1 MSINISVQDWLI
13 IISYLPSMKSR
24 FASILFWMVIAAAFI
39 GPGTVTVTAAS
50 GAGYGYSLLWAL
62 LFSTFAC
69 LVLQESAARVSITSG
84 KNLGQLVLHRFKS
97 KKLAWFLAISVFLG
111 CAAYEAGNILGSISG
126 LALIVTGIN
135 PAIFT
140 IIIVAVSVAVL
151 WLGNIKTVANIM
163 GMVVA
168 LMGFTFL
175 IVGLSMPIDTSALVK
190 GLFVP
195 SFPEGGILLTLGLVG
210 TTIVP
215 YNIFM
220 GSGLAKGQDVK
231 SMRFGL
237 TIAVILGGL
246 ISMGIVLVGTS
257 IVGDFNFENLAN
269 SLEASH
275 GKWMAVV
282 FAIGLFAA
290 GFTSSITAP
299 LAAAITL
306 KSVSSGDES
315 WSEKGSK
322 YRMAWGFILLT
333 GLVFGLTGVKPIP
346 VIILAQAANGLI
358 LPVLAIFLWIISN
371 NSTIAKEYANSH
383 FVNLAMAITVFVAT
397 VLGLINVFKAVFTAL
412 SASFA
417 FIGMV
422 QIVILILALA
432 ITMFTFLIVV
442 KERGIKENNLTL
454 D

>member
-1 MSINISVQDWLI
+1 
-13 IISYLPSMKSR
+13 MKGK

-62 LFSTFAC
+62 LFSTLAC

-84 KNLGQLVLHRFKS
+84 KNLGQLVLYRFKS
-97 KKLAWFLAISVFLG
+97 KQLAWFLAISVFLG

-140 IIIVAVSVAVL
+140 IVIVVVAVAVL

-175 IVGLSMPIDTSALVK
+175 IVGLSMPIDTSALLK

-195 SFPEGGILLTLGLVG
+195 SLPDGGILLTLGLVG

-257 IVGDFNFENLAN
+257 IIGDFNFANLAD
-269 SLEASH
+269 SLATTH
-275 GKWMAVV
+275 GDWMAIV

-315 WSEKGSK
+315 WSEKGNK

-333 GLVFGLTGVKPIP
+333 GLVFGLTGIKPIP

-371 NSTIAKEYANSH
+371 NSAIAKAYVNSH
-383 FVNLAMAITVFVAT
+383 FVNFAMAATVFVAA
-397 VLGLINVFKAVFTAL
+397 VLGLINVFKAIFTTASL
-412 SASFA
+412 SFSFS
-417 FIGMV
+417 GTV
-422 QIVILILALA
+422 QIVILTLALGLT
-432 ITMFTFLIVV
+432 IFTFLIVV
-442 KERGIKENNLTL
+442 KERAKEANNLNL
-454 D
+454 N

>member
-1 MSINISVQDWLI
+1 
-13 IISYLPSMKSR
+13 MKGK

-84 KNLGQLVLHRFKS
+84 KNLGELVLYRFKS
-97 KKLAWFLAISVFLG
+97 KKMAWFLAISVFLG

-126 LALIVTGIN
+126 LALILVGIN

-140 IIIVAVSVAVL
+140 IIIVTVAMTVL
-151 WLGNIKTVANIM
+151 WLGNINTVANIM

-175 IVGLSMPIDTSALVK
+175 IVGLSTPIDWGELAQ
-190 GLFVP
+190 GMFVP

-220 GSGLAKGQDVK
+220 GSGLAKGQDVR

-237 TIAVILGGL
+237 TIAVLLGGL

-257 IVGDFNFENLAN
+257 IVGEFNFTNLAN
-269 SLEASH
+269 SLEATH
-275 GKWMAVV
+275 GKWMAIV

-306 KSVSSGDES
+306 KSVSSGDDS
-315 WSEKGSK
+315 WSEKGNK

-333 GLVFGLTGVKPIP
+333 GLVFGVTGVKPIP

-371 NSTIAKEYANSH
+371 NSSIAKEYANSH
-383 FVNLAMAITVFVAT
+383 FVNFAMALTVFVAS
-397 VLGLINVFKAVFTAL
+397 VLGLINVFKAIYSVL
-412 SASFA
+412 SSAFA
-417 FIGMV
+417 FSGIV
-422 QIVILILALA
+422 QIVILVMAFA
-432 ITMFTFLIVV
+432 ITMFTFFIVV
-442 KERGIKENNLTL
+442 KERTRIEQHLN
-454 D
+454 

>member
-1 MSINISVQDWLI
+1 
-13 IISYLPSMKSR
+13 MKGK

-84 KNLGQLVLHRFKS
+84 KNLGELVLYRFKS
-97 KKLAWFLAISVFLG
+97 KKMAWFLAISVFLG

-126 LALIVTGIN
+126 LALIVVGIN

-140 IIIVAVSVAVL
+140 IIIVTVAMTVL
-151 WLGNIKTVANIM
+151 WLGNINTVANIM

-175 IVGLSMPIDTSALVK
+175 IVGLSTPIDWGELAQ
-190 GLFVP
+190 GMFVP

-220 GSGLAKGQDVK
+220 GSGLAKGQDVR

-237 TIAVILGGL
+237 TIAVLLGGL

-257 IVGDFNFENLAN
+257 IVGEFNFTNLAN
-269 SLEASH
+269 SLEATH
-275 GKWMAVV
+275 GKWMAIV

-306 KSVSSGDES
+306 KSVSSGDDS
-315 WSEKGSK
+315 WSEKGNK

-333 GLVFGLTGVKPIP
+333 GLVFGVTGVKPIP

-371 NSTIAKEYANSH
+371 NSSIAKEYANSH
-383 FVNLAMAITVFVAT
+383 FVNFAMALTVFVAS
-397 VLGLINVFKAVFTAL
+397 VLGLINVFKAIYSVL
-412 SASFA
+412 SSAFA
-417 FIGMV
+417 FSGIV
-422 QIVILILALA
+422 QIVILVMAFA
-432 ITMFTFLIVV
+432 ITMFTFFIVV
-442 KERGIKENNLTL
+442 KERTRIEQHLN
-454 D
+454 

>member
-1 MSINISVQDWLI
+1 
-13 IISYLPSMKSR
+13 
-24 FASILFWMVIAAAFI
+24 MVIAAAFI

-84 KNLGQLVLHRFKS
+84 KNLGELVLYRFKS
-97 KKLAWFLAISVFLG
+97 KKMAWFLAISVFLG

-126 LALIVTGIN
+126 LALILVGIN

-140 IIIVAVSVAVL
+140 IIIVTVAMTVL
-151 WLGNIKTVANIM
+151 WLGNINTVANIM

-175 IVGLSMPIDTSALVK
+175 IVGLSTPIDWGELAQ
-190 GLFVP
+190 GMFVP

-220 GSGLAKGQDVK
+220 GSGLAKGQDVR

-237 TIAVILGGL
+237 TIAVLLGGL

-257 IVGDFNFENLAN
+257 IVGEFNFTNLAN
-269 SLEASH
+269 SLEATH
-275 GKWMAVV
+275 GKWMAIV

-306 KSVSSGDES
+306 KSVSSGDDS
-315 WSEKGSK
+315 WSEKGNK

-333 GLVFGLTGVKPIP
+333 GLVFGVTGVKPIP

-371 NSTIAKEYANSH
+371 NSSIAKEYANSH
-383 FVNLAMAITVFVAT
+383 FVNFAMALTVFVAS
-397 VLGLINVFKAVFTAL
+397 VLGLINVFKAIYSVL
-412 SASFA
+412 SSAFA
-417 FIGMV
+417 FSGIV
-422 QIVILILALA
+422 QIVILVMAFA
-432 ITMFTFLIVV
+432 ITMFTFFIVV
-442 KERGIKENNLTL
+442 KERTRIEQHLN
-454 D
+454 

>member
-1 MSINISVQDWLI
+1 
-13 IISYLPSMKSR
+13 MKGK

-84 KNLGQLVLHRFKS
+84 KNLGELVLYRFKS
-97 KKLAWFLAISVFLG
+97 KKLAWFLAIAVFLG

-126 LALIVTGIN
+126 LALIVVGIN

-140 IIIVAVSVAVL
+140 IIIVAIAVAVL

-175 IVGLSMPIDTSALVK
+175 IVGLSMPIDWGGLVQ
-190 GLFVP
+190 GMFVP

-257 IVGDFNFENLAN
+257 IVGEFNFVNLAN
-269 SLEASH
+269 SLESSH
-275 GKWMAVV
+275 GKWMAIV

-306 KSVSSGDES
+306 KSVSSGNES
-315 WSEKGSK
+315 WSETGNK
-322 YRMAWGFILLT
+322 YRMAWSFILLT
-333 GLVFGLTGVKPIP
+333 GLVFGVTGVKPIP
-346 VIILAQAANGLI
+346 VIIMAQAANGLI

-371 NSTIAKEYANSH
+371 NSTIAKEYVNSH
-383 FVNLAMAITVFVAT
+383 FVNFAMALTVFVAS
-397 VLGLINVFKAVFTAL
+397 VLGLINVFKASYTAL
-412 SASFA
+412 SSSFA
-417 FIGMV
+417 FTGIV
-422 QIVILILALA
+422 QIVILVLAFSIA
-432 ITMFTFLIVV
+432 MFTLLIIV
-442 KERGIKENNLTL
+442 KERTSETHNLIQ

>member
-1 MSINISVQDWLI
+1 
-13 IISYLPSMKSR
+13 
-24 FASILFWMVIAAAFI
+24 MVIAAAFI

-84 KNLGQLVLHRFKS
+84 KNLGELVLYRFKS
-97 KKLAWFLAISVFLG
+97 KKMAWFLAISVFLG

-126 LALIVTGIN
+126 LALIVVGIN

-140 IIIVAVSVAVL
+140 IIIVTVAMTVL
-151 WLGNIKTVANIM
+151 WLGNINTVANIM

-175 IVGLSMPIDTSALVK
+175 IVGLSTPIDWGELAQ
-190 GLFVP
+190 GMFVP

-220 GSGLAKGQDVK
+220 GSGLAKGQDVR

-237 TIAVILGGL
+237 TIAVLLGGL

-257 IVGDFNFENLAN
+257 IVGEFNFTNLAN
-269 SLEASH
+269 SLEATH
-275 GKWMAVV
+275 GKWMAIV

-306 KSVSSGDES
+306 KSVSSGDDS
-315 WSEKGSK
+315 WSEKGNK

-333 GLVFGLTGVKPIP
+333 GLVFGVTGVKPIP

-371 NSTIAKEYANSH
+371 NSSIAKEYANSH
-383 FVNLAMAITVFVAT
+383 FVNFAMALTVFVAS
-397 VLGLINVFKAVFTAL
+397 VLGLINVFKAIYSVL
-412 SASFA
+412 SSAFA
-417 FIGMV
+417 FSGIV
-422 QIVILILALA
+422 QIVILVMAFA
-432 ITMFTFLIVV
+432 ITMFTFFIVV
-442 KERGIKENNLTL
+442 KERTRIEQHLN
-454 D
+454 